1 MDRVSPGARRA
12 VSVTEW
18 QLGHG
23 AWGAGQSPLLLGV
36 SVGHMSLQ
44 SLLLGGLS
52 ETEWLLHDPPDMTNV
67 WQSLGSC
74 LSEFTV
80 SLSPYTPDRQSD
92 GM

>member
-1 MDRVSPGARRA
+1 MAA
-12 VSVTEW
+12 
-18 QLGHG
+18 G
-23 AWGAGQSPLLLGV
+23 AWGVGGRSESLTSGV